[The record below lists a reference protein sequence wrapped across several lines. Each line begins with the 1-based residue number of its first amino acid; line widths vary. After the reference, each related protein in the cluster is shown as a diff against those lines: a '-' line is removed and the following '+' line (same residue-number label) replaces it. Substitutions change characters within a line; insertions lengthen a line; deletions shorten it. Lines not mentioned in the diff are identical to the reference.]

1 MRAFSTVLASAITL
15 AGCSTMEEQ
24 RPAPG
29 VEARDVPSAERSA
42 PTSGGRRAN
51 PPGQAAGSS
60 DSASSSATRH
70 SAPGVPP
77 KRAIYFDYDQVDVKP
92 EYRPLIEAHAK
103 YLREHGEAKTVIQG
117 HADERG
123 SREYNVA
130 LGQRR
135 AESVKGMLTLLGASE
150 RQVEA
155 VSLGEEKPVC
165 AQSSEA
171 CWWQNRRGQLLY
183 PGEY

>member
-1 MRAFSTVLASAITL
+1 MRTFSAVLASAITIAL
-15 AGCSTMEEQ
+15 AGCATSTEEQ
-24 RPAPG
+24 RTAPG
-29 VEARDVPSAERSA
+29 AQARDMPRSERSA
-42 PTSGGRRAN
+42 ASNDAPRAY
-51 PPGQAAGSS
+51 PPGSS
-60 DSASSSATRH
+60 PSASRPSAL
-70 SAPGVPP
+70 GVPE
-77 KRAIYFDYDQVDVKP
+77 KRAIYFDYDQVDIKP
-92 EYRPLIEAHAK
+92 EYRPLVEAHAK
-103 YLREHGEAKTVIQG
+103 YLREHGDARTVIQG

-135 AESVKGMLTLLGASE
+135 AESVKSMLTLMGASE
-150 RQVEA
+150 KQLEA

-171 CWWQNRRGQLLY
+171 CWRQNRRGQLLY

>member
-1 MRAFSTVLASAITL
+1 MRNFSGILASAITIAL
-15 AGCSTMEEQ
+15 AGCATSTQEQ
-24 RPAPG
+24 PSAPG
-29 VEARDVPSAERSA
+29 VDARDMPRAERSA
-42 PTSGGRRAN
+42 QSR
-51 PPGQAAGSS
+51 GQLPARSPGSS
-60 DSASSSATRH
+60 LSSATRP
-70 SAPGVPP
+70 SAPGVPE
-77 KRAIYFDYDQVDVKP
+77 KRAIYFDYDQVDIKP
-92 EYRPLIEAHAK
+92 EYRPLVEAHAR
-103 YLREHGEAKTVIQG
+103 YLREHRDAKTLIQG

-135 AESVKGMLTLLGASE
+135 AESVKSMLTLMGASE
-150 RQVEA
+150 KQLEA

-171 CWWQNRRGQLLY
+171 CWRQNRRGQLLY